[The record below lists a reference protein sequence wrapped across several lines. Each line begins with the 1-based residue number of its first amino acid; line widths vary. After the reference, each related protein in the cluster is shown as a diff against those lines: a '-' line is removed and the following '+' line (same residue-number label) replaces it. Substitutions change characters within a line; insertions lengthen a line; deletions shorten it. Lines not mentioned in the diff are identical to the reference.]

1 MKTNSEDFEPISFEA
16 EIAQIEDFA
25 IIRIPKSE
33 SSKLSSRGIV
43 MAEGTINGF
52 KFQTELEPDGKG
64 SHFLPLDKAM
74 LKGIKAKIGD
84 SVKLSF
90 EPSKQWPEP
99 EVPEDLMK
107 ALKETP
113 DAYTTWKD
121 ITPMA
126 RWDWIRWIRSTKNP
140 ETRQK
145 RIEVTFSKF
154 KKGLRRPCCFNR
166 SSCTIPEISK
176 SGVLIGA
183 N

>member
-1 MKTNSEDFEPISFEA
+1 MEKINLEA
-16 EIAQIEDFA
+16 EIAQIEDFN
-25 IIRIPKSE
+25 IIKIPKAE
-33 SSKLSSRGIV
+33 STKLPSRGLV
-43 MAEGTINGF
+43 MAEGTINNF

-64 SHFLPLDKAM
+64 SHFLPLDKNM
-74 LKGIKAKIGD
+74 LTGAKVKVGD
-84 SVKLSF
+84 SVKLTF
-90 EPSKQWPEP
+90 QPSKDWPEP
-99 EVPEDLMK
+99 KVPQDLK
-107 ALKETP
+107 DALKSNP
-113 DAYTTWKD
+113 DAFATWLD

-166 SSCTIPEISK
+166 SACTIPEISK
-176 SGVLIGA
+176 SGILIGS